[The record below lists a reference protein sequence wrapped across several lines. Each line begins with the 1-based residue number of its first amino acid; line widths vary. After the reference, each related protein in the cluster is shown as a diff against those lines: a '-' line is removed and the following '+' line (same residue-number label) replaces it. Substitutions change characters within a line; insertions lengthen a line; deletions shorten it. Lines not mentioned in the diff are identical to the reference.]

1 MARYDRIAPLSS
13 PEREQAFPAW
23 PVLRDIE
30 GQDRDADV
38 CRRARLRF
46 LALRPVR
53 RIANREAGAVSAASY
68 GREIERV
75 REELGGLPARDV
87 ERIRVTRFLRQIED
101 RDPRRLVQALLE
113 FAEQS
118 FAAGHIH
125 AANEFALTAEAI
137 ETGAA
142 ATALQRFAGIDP
154 AVETEPEPATALEF
168 GWNALRQ
175 TEDLERRA
183 VILEQIG
190 RALLG
195 MRMLTAAERCLGMI
209 TQRQTDL
216 SIRSRARAAHAV
228 CAAIAGDVAAARDRR
243 TSLLNDDSEWA
254 PDPRVATS
262 VHIDLAY
269 ACVLIGDLDFAREHV
284 RVGIGLARR
293 HNYAGMLTRAESI
306 LTALEQNTE
315 VLLQPRQ
322 ASTEA
327 AQRIAAQ
334 IELLELPTPAH

>member
-1 MARYDRIAPLSS
+1 MARYDRIAPLTS
-13 PEREQAFPAW
+13 PAREQAFPAW

-53 RIANREAGAVSAASY
+53 RIANREAGAISAASY

-101 RDPRRLVQALLE
+101 RDPRRLVHALLD

-125 AANEFALTAEAI
+125 AANEFAQTADTIEAG
-137 ETGAA
+137 T
-142 ATALQRFAGIDP
+142 ATAVLERFAASDPASDGDP
-154 AVETEPEPATALEF
+154 AVALESA
-168 GWNALRQ
+168 WNALRQ
-175 TEDLERRA
+175 TEDVERRA
-183 VILEQIG
+183 VILERIG

-228 CAAIAGDVAAARDRR
+228 CAGLNGDAAAVRERR
-243 TSLLNDDSEWA
+243 NSLLNDDAEWA
-254 PDPRVATS
+254 PDPRVAAS

-269 ACVLIGDLDFAREHV
+269 ACVLIGDLDDAREHV
-284 RVGIGLARR
+284 RNGIGLARR